1 MERRASRPS
10 GLGWPGEDARRSTGN
25 VSRGKVMTN
34 DLLKEAYGAMQHNR
48 RRTALTMLG
57 MAWGIATVVILLAF
71 GSGFERAISM
81 IFSSWGTDVIGVFPG
96 RTSLQAG
103 GAKAGSEVRLQLADV
118 DYVRNEVPMIKGVT
132 PIFDKRNGV
141 SIQHDTRTFTN
152 LVLTGVYPVYERIR
166 GFGIAT
172 GRGLS
177 EEDQFQ
183 RARVAVI
190 GDEAKRRLFSG
201 EQALGQSIRINGVS
215 FEVVGVYQH
224 KVQGGDNNDNS
235 MVVIPFSTMGDLFDT
250 LYISGIFMDYEG
262 QDHQQLAR
270 VVRSVLAAHHNF
282 RPDDHRAVFIADFKQ
297 DFDEF
302 RIVTVALKVL
312 LAFIGAL
319 TLGIGGIGLMN
330 IMLDS
335 VQQRTREIGVEKALG
350 AHRMHILF
358 QFLAEA
364 MAITFAGGL
373 AGIGIAYLISWGVGA
388 LPLMSAFGENLQAGD
403 IHLHIN
409 VGSLAVATGI
419 LGVVGVLSGM
429 VPAIRAARL
438 DPIESLRYE

>member
-1 MERRASRPS
+1 
-10 GLGWPGEDARRSTGN
+10 
-25 VSRGKVMTN
+25 MTN

-48 RRTALTMLG
+48 RRTTLTMLG

-71 GSGFERAISM
+71 GSGFERAITM
-81 IFSSWGTDVIGVFPG
+81 IFSSWGTDVIGAFPG

-103 GAKAGSEVRLQLADV
+103 GAKAGSEVRLKLADV
-118 DYVRNEVPMIKGVT
+118 DYIRNEVPMIKGVT
-132 PIFDKRNGV
+132 PVFDKNGAT
-141 SIQHDTRTFTN
+141 IQHDTRTFTN
-152 LVLTGVYPVYERIR
+152 LNFTGVYPVYQRIR
-166 GFGIAT
+166 SFDVAS
-172 GRGLS
+172 GRAMS
-177 EEDQFQ
+177 EQDLVEH
-183 RARVAVI
+183 ARVAVI

-201 EQALGQSIRINGVS
+201 EQALGQSIRINGLS
-215 FEVVGVYQH
+215 FQVIGVYQH

-235 MVVIPFSTMGDLFDT
+235 MVVIPFSTMGDLYDT
-250 LYISGIFMDYEG
+250 QYITGIFMDYEG
-262 QDHQQLAR
+262 QDHQQLSR
-270 VVRSVLAAHHNF
+270 VVRSVLAGHHNF
-282 RPDDHRAVFIADFKQ
+282 RPDDRRAVFIADFKQ

-302 RIVTVALKVL
+302 TVVTTALKVL

-330 IMLDS
+330 IMLVS

-350 AHRMHILF
+350 AQKSHILF

-364 MAITFAGGL
+364 MAITFAGGA

-388 LPLMSAFGENLQAGD
+388 LPLMSAFGDNLQAAD
-403 IHLHIN
+403 IHLHID
-409 VGSLAVATGI
+409 VSSLAVSTAI

>member
-1 MERRASRPS
+1 
-10 GLGWPGEDARRSTGN
+10 
-25 VSRGKVMTN
+25 MTN

-48 RRTALTMLG
+48 RRTTLTMLG

-71 GSGFERAISM
+71 GTGFEHAINL
-81 IFSSWGTDVIGVFPG
+81 IFSSWGTDVIGAFPG

-118 DYVRNEVPMIKGVT
+118 DYIRNEVPMVKGVT
-132 PIFDKRNGV
+132 PIFDKQNAT
-141 SIQHDTRTFTN
+141 IQHDTRTYTN
-152 LVLTGVYPVYERIR
+152 LFLTGVYPVYQRIR
-166 GFGIAT
+166 GFDVAL

-177 EEDQFQ
+177 DQDQ
-183 RARVAVI
+183 LEHARVAVI

-201 EQALGQSIRINGVS
+201 ESALGQSIRINGVS
-215 FEVVGVYQH
+215 FQVIGIYQH
-224 KVQGGDNNDNS
+224 KVQGGDNNDNTLIA
-235 MVVIPFSTMGDLFDT
+235 IPFSAMGDLYDT
-250 LYISGIFMDYEG
+250 RYITGIFMDYEG

-270 VVRSVLAAHHNF
+270 VVRAVLAGHHNF
-282 RPDDHRAVFIADFKQ
+282 RPDDRRAVFIADFKQ

-302 RIVTVALKVL
+302 TVVTTALKIL

-330 IMLDS
+330 IMLVS

-350 AHRMHILF
+350 AQKSHILF

-364 MAITFAGGL
+364 MAITLAGGV
-373 AGIGIAYLISWGVGA
+373 AGIAIAYLISWGVGA
-388 LPLMSAFGENLQAGD
+388 LPLMSAFGENLQDGD

-409 VGSLAVATGI
+409 VGSLVVSTGI

>member
-1 MERRASRPS
+1 
-10 GLGWPGEDARRSTGN
+10 
-25 VSRGKVMTN
+25 MTS

-71 GSGFERAISM
+71 GSGFERAINL
-81 IFSSWGTDVIGVFPG
+81 IFSSWGTDVIGAFPG

-103 GAKAGSEVRLQLADV
+103 GAKAGAEVRLKLADV
-118 DYVRNEVPMIKGVT
+118 DYIRNEVPMVKGVT
-132 PIFDKRNGV
+132 PIFDKQNGV
-141 SIQHDTRTFTN
+141 TIQHDTRTFTN
-152 LVLTGVYPVYERIR
+152 LFLTGVYPVYQRIR
-166 GFGIAT
+166 GFDVAS
-172 GRGLS
+172 GRGLGQQ
-177 EEDQFQ
+177 DQLEH
-183 RARVAVI
+183 ARVAVI

-215 FEVVGVYQH
+215 FQVIGVYQH
-224 KVQGGDNNDNS
+224 KVQGGDNNDNTLIA
-235 MVVIPFSTMGDLFDT
+235 IPFSAMGDLYDT
-250 LYISGIFMDYEG
+250 QYITGIFMDYEG

-270 VVRSVLAAHHNF
+270 VVRSVLAGHHNF
-282 RPDDHRAVFIADFKQ
+282 RPDDRRAVFIADFKQ

-302 RIVTVALKVL
+302 TVVTTALKVL

-330 IMLDS
+330 IMLVS

-350 AHRMHILF
+350 AQKSHILF

-364 MAITFAGGL
+364 LAITFAGGA

-388 LPLMSAFGENLQAGD
+388 LPLMSAFGDNLQAGD

-409 VGSLAVATGI
+409 IGSLVVATGI

>member
-1 MERRASRPS
+1 
-10 GLGWPGEDARRSTGN
+10 
-25 VSRGKVMTN
+25 MTR

-48 RRTALTMLG
+48 RRTTLTMLG

-71 GSGFERAISM
+71 GSGFERAISL
-81 IFSSWGTDVIGVFPG
+81 IFSSWGTDVIGAFPG

-103 GAKAGSEVRLQLADV
+103 GSKAGSEVRLKLADV
-118 DYVRNEVPMIKGVT
+118 DYIRNEVPMVKGVT
-132 PIFDKRNGV
+132 PIFDRQGTT
-141 SIQHDTRTFTN
+141 IQHDTRTYTN
-152 LVLTGVYPVYERIR
+152 LFLTGVFPVYERIR
-166 GFGIAT
+166 GFSVAA

-177 EEDQFQ
+177 EEDQLG

-201 EQALGQSIRINGVS
+201 QPALGQSIRINGLS
-215 FEVVGVYQH
+215 FEVVGIYQH

-235 MVVIPFSTMGDLFDT
+235 MVVIPFSAMGDLFDT
-250 LYISGIFMDYEG
+250 QYISGMFMDYEG

-270 VVRSVLAAHHNF
+270 VVRAVLAGHHNF
-282 RPDDHRAVFIADFKQ
+282 RPDDRRAVFIADFKQ

-302 RIVTVALKVL
+302 TVVTAALKIL

-330 IMLDS
+330 IMLVS

-350 AHRMHILF
+350 AHKRHILF

-364 MAITFAGGL
+364 LAITFAGGL
-373 AGIGIAYLISWGVGA
+373 AGIVIAYLISWGVGA
-388 LPLMSAFGENLQAGD
+388 LPLMSAFGDNLQAGD
-403 IHLHIN
+403 IHLQIN
-409 VGSLAVATGI
+409 ISSLVVATVILSLVGI
-419 LGVVGVLSGM
+419 VSGM

>member
-1 MERRASRPS
+1 
-10 GLGWPGEDARRSTGN
+10 
-25 VSRGKVMTN
+25 MTS
-34 DLLKEAYGAMQHNR
+34 DLLREAYGSMKHNR

-71 GSGFERAISM
+71 GSGLERAITLL
-81 IFSSWGTDVIGVFPG
+81 FSSWGTDVIGAFPG

-103 GAKAGSEVRLQLADV
+103 GAKAGSEVRLKLADV
-118 DYVRNEVPMIKGVT
+118 EYIRNEVPMIKGVS
-132 PIFDKRNGV
+132 PIFDRQNG
-141 SIQHDTRTFTN
+141 STIQHDSRTFTN
-152 LVLTGVYPVYERIR
+152 LFLTGVFPVYERIR
-166 GFGIAT
+166 GFEVAT

-177 EEDQFQ
+177 EEDQLQ

-201 EQALGQSIRINGVS
+201 QQAIGQNIRINGLS
-215 FEVVGVYQH
+215 FQVVGIYRH

-235 MVVIPFSTMGDLFDT
+235 MVVIPFSTMGDLYDT
-250 LYISGIFMDYEG
+250 QYITGIFMDYEG
-262 QDHQQLAR
+262 ENHAQLAR
-270 VVRSVLAAHHNF
+270 VVRSVLAGHHNF
-282 RPDDHRAVFIADFKQ
+282 RADDHRAVFIADFKE
-297 DFDEF
+297 DFDQF
-302 RIVTVALKVL
+302 RIVTVALKIL

-330 IMLDS
+330 IMLVS

-350 AHRMHILF
+350 AHKGHILF

-373 AGIGIAYLISWGVGA
+373 LGIAIAYLISFGVGA
-388 LPLMSAFGENLQAGD
+388 LPLMSAFGDNLEAGD
-403 IHLHIN
+403 IHLRIN
-409 VGSLAVATGI
+409 VSSLVVSTIILSLVGI
-419 LGVVGVLSGM
+419 VSGM
-429 VPAIRAARL
+429 LPAIRAARL

>member
-1 MERRASRPS
+1 
-10 GLGWPGEDARRSTGN
+10 
-25 VSRGKVMTN
+25 MTR
-34 DLLKEAYGAMQHNR
+34 DLLREAYSAMRHNR
-48 RRTALTMLG
+48 RRTTLTMLG

-71 GSGFERAISM
+71 GSGFERAINL
-81 IFSSWGTDVIGVFPG
+81 IFSSWGTDVIGAFPG

-103 GAKAGSEVRLQLADV
+103 GSKAGSEIRLKIADV
-118 DYVRNEVPMIKGVT
+118 EYIRNEVPMIKGVT
-132 PIFDKRNGV
+132 PIFDKQNGV
-141 SIQHDTRTFTN
+141 TIQHDTRTFTN
-152 LVLTGVYPVYERIR
+152 LFLTGVYPVYQRIR
-166 GFGIAT
+166 GFNVAT

-177 EEDQFQ
+177 EEDQIQ
-183 RARVAVI
+183 HARVVVI

-215 FEVVGVYQH
+215 FQVVGIYRH

-235 MVVIPFSTMGDLFDT
+235 MVVIPFSSMGDLYDT
-250 LYISGIFMDYEG
+250 QYITGIFMDYEG

-270 VVRSVLAAHHNF
+270 VVRSVLAGHHNF
-282 RPDDHRAVFIADFKQ
+282 RPDDRRAVFIADFKQ
-297 DFDEF
+297 DYDEF
-302 RIVTVALKVL
+302 AIVTTALKIL

-330 IMLDS
+330 IMLVS

-350 AHRMHILF
+350 AHKGHILF

-364 MAITFAGGL
+364 LAITFAGGL
-373 AGIGIAYLISWGVGA
+373 AGIGIAYLLSWIVGA
-388 LPLMSAFGENLQAGD
+388 VPLMSAFGDNLQAGD

-409 VGSLAVATGI
+409 LGSLAVATIILSLVGI
-419 LGVVGVLSGM
+419 VSGM
-429 VPAIRAARL
+429 VPAIRAAQL

>member
-1 MERRASRPS
+1 
-10 GLGWPGEDARRSTGN
+10 
-25 VSRGKVMTN
+25 MTR
-34 DLLKEAYGAMQHNR
+34 DLLKEAYGAMQYNR

-71 GSGFERAISM
+71 GSGFERAINL

-103 GAKAGSEVRLQLADV
+103 GSKAGSEIRLKIADV
-118 DYVRNEVPMIKGVT
+118 DYVRNEVPMVKGVT
-132 PIFDKRNGV
+132 PIFNKQNGIP
-141 SIQHDTRTFTN
+141 IQHDTRTFSN
-152 LVLTGVYPVYERIR
+152 LFLNGVYPVFQRIR
-166 GFGIAT
+166 SFDVAV

-177 EEDQFQ
+177 DQDQ
-183 RARVAVI
+183 QERARVAVI

-201 EQALGQSIRINGVS
+201 ESAVGENIRIAGVS
-215 FEVVGVYQH
+215 FQVVGVYQH
-224 KVQGGDNNDNS
+224 KVQGGDDNDNR
-235 MVVIPFSTMGDLFDT
+235 MVVIPFSTMGELYDT
-250 LYISGIFMDYEG
+250 RYITGILMDYDG
-262 QDHQQLAR
+262 GDHQQLAR
-270 VVRSVLAAHHNF
+270 VVRSVLAGHHNF
-282 RPDDHRAVFIADFKQ
+282 RPDDRRAVFIADFKQ

-302 RIVTVALKVL
+302 TIVTTALKVL

-330 IMLDS
+330 IMLVS

-350 AHRMHILF
+350 AHKGDILF

-364 MAITFAGGL
+364 LAITFAGGL
-373 AGIGIAYLISWGVGA
+373 AGIGIAYLLSWIVGA
-388 LPLMSAFGENLQAGD
+388 LPLMSAFGDNLQAGD

-409 VGSLAVATGI
+409 LGSLAVATTI
-419 LGVVGVLSGM
+419 LSVVGIVSGM
-429 VPAIRAARL
+429 VPAIRAAQL

>member
-1 MERRASRPS
+1 
-10 GLGWPGEDARRSTGN
+10 
-25 VSRGKVMTN
+25 MTN

-48 RRTALTMLG
+48 RRTTLTMLG

-71 GSGFERAISM
+71 GSGFERAIDI
-81 IFSSWGTDVIGVFPG
+81 IFSSWGTDVIGAFPG

-103 GAKAGSEVRLQLADV
+103 GAKAGSEVRLKIADV
-118 DYVRNEVPMIKGVT
+118 DYVRNEVPMVKGVT
-132 PIFDKRNGV
+132 PIFNKQNGV
-141 SIQHDTRTFTN
+141 PIQHDTRTFTN
-152 LVLTGVYPVYERIR
+152 LFLNGVYPVFQRIR
-166 GFGIAT
+166 SFDVAS

-177 EEDQFQ
+177 EQDELEH
-183 RARVAVI
+183 ARVAVV

-201 EQALGQSIRINGVS
+201 EPALGQSIRIAGVS
-215 FEVVGVYQH
+215 FQVIGVYQH
-224 KVQGGDNNDNS
+224 KVQGGDDNDNR
-235 MVVIPFSTMGDLFDT
+235 MVVIPFSTMGDLYDT
-250 LYISGIFMDYEG
+250 QYITGILMDYDG
-262 QDHQQLAR
+262 GDHQQIAR
-270 VVRSVLAAHHNF
+270 IVRAVLAGHHNF
-282 RPDDHRAVFIADFKQ
+282 RPDDRRAVFIADFKQ
-297 DFDEF
+297 DYDEF
-302 RIVTVALKVL
+302 TIVTTALKIL

-330 IMLDS
+330 IMLVS

-350 AHRMHILF
+350 AQKSHILF

-364 MAITFAGGL
+364 LAITFAGGV

-388 LPLMSAFGENLQAGD
+388 LPLMSAFGDNLQAGD

-409 VGSLAVATGI
+409 VSSLAVATII
-419 LGVVGVLSGM
+419 LGAVGILSGM